1 MRIAPTSTSG
11 IRPGTRRRTVARMI
25 SVLALVAGAAM
36 ISVSPA
42 SALPRACDAIGQR
55 ADLYFGYA
63 QAEYAVGDL
72 AAGDRWMRAYYGQIG
87 LLVAYGC

>member
-1 MRIAPTSTSG
+1 MHISPTFTRG
-11 IRPGTRRRTVARMI
+11 IRPGIRRRTIARMV
-25 SVLALVAGAAM
+25 SVLALVAGAAV

-87 LLVAYGC
+87 FLVAYGC